1 MESLFIK
8 SLISDWMIDNKPS
21 IKSTPPPPLG
31 TYDLLLGF
39 LIVFLAIAYALTNLY
54 LYKHIN
60 E

>member
-8 SLISDWMIDNKPS
+8 SLISDWMINNKPS
-21 IKSTPPPPLG
+21 IKSTSPPLG

-39 LIVFLAIAYALTNLY
+39 LIVFLAIAYAVINLY
-54 LYKHIN
+54 LYKHID